1 MTLSAGV
8 IAWSI
13 CLIHPAEA
21 PALSLLVQ
29 TKKRSGINFLRTP
42 NPSPSRSGSL
52 EMTSP
57 DGSMEGLRMLVT
69 KRTKING
76 TTTRLLL
83 AAMTLLVAITVPA
96 FAQGPEQGNSAREIK
111 VPVTAKDHYE
121 MAEYYRKI
129 EAQARQEVEMHQK
142 MLAEFSKGVA
152 KSSKDSNE
160 NPYIKNMRLHCEKYI
175 KAAETLE
182 VEAAESAKFH
192 ILRAKEL
199 EGK

>member
-1 MTLSAGV
+1 
-8 IAWSI
+8 
-13 CLIHPAEA
+13 
-21 PALSLLVQ
+21 
-29 TKKRSGINFLRTP
+29 
-42 NPSPSRSGSL
+42 
-52 EMTSP
+52 
-57 DGSMEGLRMLVT
+57 MLVT
-69 KRTKING
+69 TRTKIKG
-76 TTTRLLL
+76 TTARLLL

-129 EAQARQEVEMHQK
+129 EAQARQEVEMHKK

-152 KSSKDSNE
+152 KSSKSPTE

-175 KAAETLE
+175 KATETLAD
-182 VEAAESAKFH
+182 EAAESAEFH
-192 ILRAKEL
+192 TLRAKEL

>member
-1 MTLSAGV
+1 
-8 IAWSI
+8 
-13 CLIHPAEA
+13 
-21 PALSLLVQ
+21 
-29 TKKRSGINFLRTP
+29 
-42 NPSPSRSGSL
+42 
-52 EMTSP
+52 
-57 DGSMEGLRMLVT
+57 MEGLRMLVT

-199 EGK
+199 ESK